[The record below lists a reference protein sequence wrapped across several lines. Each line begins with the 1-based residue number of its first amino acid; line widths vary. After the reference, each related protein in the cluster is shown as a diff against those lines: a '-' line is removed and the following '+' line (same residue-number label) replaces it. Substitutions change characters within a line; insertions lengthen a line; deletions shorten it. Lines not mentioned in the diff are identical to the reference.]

1 MPQTSYKFDSKF
13 LDEFGITRTVVTER
27 GKEDWVAFLWSKH
40 GQEAIGRGENLFAA
54 LDNAVSYLTNTFR
67 LPPSMLKAS
76 LKKEPFMTS
85 QSSIHRNHNNR
96 ILSPAEHLLQR
107 FVDRKSEME
116 VTLPNEDLDEVKKN
130 KNVVLPFG
138 YDDIQGGYQEI
149 TVAPSSIQSLREN
162 FDNMPAQ
169 DYSGSKRYLM
179 WIKTIA
185 GRVKE
190 LSPLDAHRG
199 PIVATATDG
208 QNVFYYFRV
217 NQINRDLT
225 VVDAKEPIIINFSRH
240 ENFQVHLYGLD
251 PTVSFPSHI
260 PTGTH
265 PWSTVDLTE

>member
-1 MPQTSYKFDSKF
+1 MAQTSYKFDSSF
-13 LDEFGITRTVVTER
+13 LDEFNIARTVITER

-54 LDNAVSYLTNTFR
+54 LESAVNYLTNTFR

-76 LKKEPFMTS
+76 LKKDRTMST
-85 QSSIHRNHNNR
+85 QSSIRRNKNNR
-96 ILSPAEHLLQR
+96 ILSPAEQLLQR
-107 FVDRKSEME
+107 FEDRKSEME
-116 VTLPNEDLDEVKKN
+116 VTLPNEDLEEVKKN
-130 KNVVLPFG
+130 KSVVLPFG
-138 YDDIQGGYQEI
+138 YADIQGGYQEV
-149 TVAPSSIQSLREN
+149 TVTPSSIKSLREN

-199 PIVATATDG
+199 PIVATATEG
-208 QNVFYYFRV
+208 KNVFYYFRV
-217 NQINRDLT
+217 NQIDRDLT
-225 VVDAKEPIIINFSRH
+225 VGDATEPIIINFSRH

-251 PTVSFPSHI
+251 PATSFPSHT